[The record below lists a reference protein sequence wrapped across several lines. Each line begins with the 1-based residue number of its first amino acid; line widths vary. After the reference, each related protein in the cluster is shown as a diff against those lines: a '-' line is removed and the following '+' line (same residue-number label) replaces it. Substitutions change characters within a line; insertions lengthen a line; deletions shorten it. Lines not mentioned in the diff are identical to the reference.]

1 MESSDTIKESS
12 DENREVREI
21 LQNILKA
28 KKTFRMYPKNNPVY
42 IKTLEDTYVRFRES
56 LDYRSEIVFAIT
68 QNTIS
73 HDAEKLYESTEK
85 EENFAL
91 FFFKDGLREITFKKG
106 LLQSELEEFLQI
118 IALDFDRE
126 GVDDD
131 LVTLFWER
139 DFENIQYVVDDTVM
153 VDLEEEEF
161 AAVAEEQVKEKIT
174 DVDDLM
180 KAYADGFKEEDV
192 KTVSIVPLSDRDL
205 QQLVNEIEKDSPDK
219 IDKIS
224 IILFEIISGT
234 PEKRDIETSFTFLK
248 DAIAYALRQGDIDIA
263 IDIMKRA
270 NELKEDPAS
279 PEEVKKYMGLLGTY
293 LGTEEILLL
302 FAEILDSGVDIEE
315 HMFKGFV
322 GYLDKNAIAPMI
334 KFLGEMKTIRARRS
348 IIEVLVTLGKKDIHA
363 ISRGLD
369 DQRWYVVRNIIFILR
384 RIGDRKAIEHLLKI
398 VRHSDIRVRK
408 EVIRALGDLGEKEV
422 IQTLR
427 DCLNDAEPQVRIAS
441 AKALG
446 TIASDVAKK
455 ILLEKMSE
463 KEFNHKDFDEKK
475 DFFEVLSKWKDPEVF
490 DFLVYTAKKT
500 VFFKRASNNENKA
513 AAILCLG
520 YLGNPEAL
528 PILYKLQKSKN
539 KLIRD
544 FSSASIKRLEH
555 VQ

>member
-12 DENREVREI
+12 DENREAREI

-42 IKTLEDTYVRFRES
+42 IKTLEDTYVRFREF

-73 HDAEKLYESTEK
+73 YDAEKIYESTQK

-205 QQLVNEIEKDSPDK
+205 QQLVKEIEKDSPDK

-224 IILFEIISGT
+224 VILFEIISGT
-234 PEKRDIETSFTFLK
+234 PEKRDIETTFTFLK
-248 DAIAYALRQGDIDIA
+248 DAIAYALRHGDINIA

-270 NELKEDPAS
+270 NELKDDPAS
-279 PEEVKKYMGLLGTY
+279 PDEVKKYMNLLGTY

-322 GYLDKNAIAPMI
+322 GFLDKNAIPPMI

-369 DQRWYVVRNIIFILR
+369 DQRWYVVRNVIFILR

-398 VRHSDIRVRK
+398 VRHGDIRVRK
-408 EVIRALGDLGEKEV
+408 EVIKALGELGEKEV

-441 AKALG
+441 AKAFG

-455 ILLEKMSE
+455 ILLEKMSD

-490 DFLVYTAKKT
+490 DFLVYTVKKT

-520 YLGNPEAL
+520 YLGNPDAL

>member
-1 MESSDTIKESS
+1 MESSETIQESS
-12 DENREVREI
+12 DEHREAREI

-42 IKTLEDTYVRFRES
+42 IKTLEDTYVRFREF

-73 HDAEKLYESTEK
+73 YDAEKIYESTQK
-85 EENFAL
+85 EDNFAL

-161 AAVAEEQVKEKIT
+161 AAVAEEQVKEQIT

-205 QQLVNEIEKDSPDK
+205 QQLVKEIEKDSPDK

-234 PEKRDIETSFTFLK
+234 TEKRDIETSFTFLK
-248 DAIAYALRQGDIDIA
+248 DAIAYALRQGDINIA
-263 IDIMKRA
+263 IDIMARA

-279 PEEVKKYMGLLGTY
+279 PDEVKKYMNLLATY

-302 FAEILDSGVDIEE
+302 FTEILDSGVDIEE
-315 HMFKGFV
+315 HLFKGFV
-322 GYLDKNAIAPMI
+322 GFLDKNAIPPMI

-348 IIEVLVTLGKKDIHA
+348 IIELLVTLGKKDIHA
-363 ISRGLD
+363 ISRGLN

-384 RIGDRKAIEHLLKI
+384 RIGDRQAIEHLLKI
-398 VRHSDIRVRK
+398 VRHGDIRVRK
-408 EVIRALGDLGEKEV
+408 EVIKALGELGEKEV

-441 AKALG
+441 AKAFG

-455 ILLEKMSE
+455 ILLEKMSD

-490 DFLVYTAKKT
+490 DFLVYTAKKS

-520 YLGNPEAL
+520 YLGNPDAL